1 MSITVLLL
9 DFQIKS
15 VFKYETLEM
24 RKPNKEERKNFF
36 RSLFMEYCVRVP
48 DPPELKEEDW
58 EELPI
63 APPPPPPPPS
73 SLEMEELHNQEEHK
87 LRELRIFL
95 RDICSKLAR
104 NRQ

>member
-1 MSITVLLL
+1 MKV
-9 DFQIKS
+9 
-15 VFKYETLEM
+15 
-24 RKPNKEERKNFF
+24 PNKEERLKFF
-36 RSLFMEYCVRVP
+36 EPLLLDEP
-48 DPPELKEEDW
+48 QKPPEPPELKEDDW

-63 APPPPPPPPS
+63 APPPPPPPPNA
-73 SLEMEELHNQEEHK
+73 LQLEELHNQEEHK